1 MKKSASLSGNG
12 AHAAEIVVSVAEKKS
27 DDSDD
32 DESNKSKFQTH
43 VLLFL
48 SQLNWMG
55 MHIVF
60 AVALRSSTRA
70 MVLSFYREMLACFLL
85 TMYCFYVRRKKRKR
99 ESTNGIA
106 SQRA

>member
-1 MKKSASLSGNG
+1 MLP
-12 AHAAEIVVSVAEKKS
+12 EIILSVAEKKS
-27 DDSDD
+27 DDDSDDDDDD
-32 DESNKSKFQTH
+32 DESNKSKLFQTH

-70 MVLSFYREMLACFLL
+70 MVLSFYREMLACVLL
-85 TMYCFYVRRKKRKR
+85 TMYCFYVRQRRRKGRR
-99 ESTNGIA
+99 
-106 SQRA
+106 